1 MDVAIYQAQLN
12 AIFQR
17 RGVVL
22 AYLFGSQA
30 RQEAGPLSDVDV
42 AVLFGDDV
50 PRARWSDGQIDLM
63 GDLGSLFQ
71 RSDVDV
77 VVLNRATPLLAHR
90 VVYDGVAIYEP
101 EPLTR
106 VRFEVQTLRR
116 YVDTAPLRKLRW
128 AYLGRRVSQRQNRR
142 AVEAGE
148 RLK

>member
-1 MDVAIYQAQLN
+1 MDVAIYQSQLN
-12 AIFQR
+12 AILQQ

-71 RSDVDV
+71 RNDVDV
-77 VVLNRATPLLAHR
+77 VVLNRATPLMAWEAVRYGRRIYVSDPAGR
-90 VVYDGVAIYEP
+90 VD
-101 EPLTR
+101 
-106 VRFEVQTLRR
+106 FELETFRR
-116 YVDTAPLRKLRW
+116 YVETKPLRRM
-128 AYLGRRVSQRQNRR
+128 QRQRLAEWIQERR
-142 AVEAGE
+142 AV
-148 RLK
+148 RQPSSFVW

>member
-1 MDVAIYQAQLN
+1 MDVAIYQPQLN
-12 AIFQR
+12 AILQQ